1 MSHVS
6 ARQSYH
12 LEPPRGLLN
21 DPNGLAHFNEKY
33 YVFFQWNR
41 FAKDHTSK
49 EWGWFESSDLVRWDF
64 LGTALVPSQSY
75 DRDGVLSGSAAEG
88 DEGLFLYYTGKEKV
102 NGRRRV
108 RQCAA
113 LMSDGRHARKL
124 GPVIEME
131 DAFTEHFRDPS
142 VRRLPDGG
150 YLMLL
155 GAQRA
160 EDGKGSIV
168 SYRSDDGLS
177 WEFADEFARS
187 ADYEMIECPEL
198 VRLPEGDVLLFCPQ
212 ERDNARDVCGDSFAA
227 YKVVALDE
235 ESCTLA
241 DAGARDLDHGWS
253 LVDAGFDL
261 YSPQTLAAPDGRRLL
276 FGWMS
281 RLSEEQ
287 ERLLAEGEQSIHCLT
302 LPREISLVDGLLCQ
316 VPARELRELLGGV
329 VGPAR
334 AVGES
339 LSFAPAAR
347 AYHVSVRMEEARS
360 FSLELNG
367 GEAVLSYDGGAGAL
381 TLLRADWATGAT
393 ERREVKVGALT
404 DLEVWLDQSSLE
416 AFANHG
422 AATLSARML
431 PRSEFGHV
439 SACGFEEGCIEVRD
453 IVAPQA

>member
-1 MSHVS
+1 MIRVS
-6 ARQSYH
+6 ARQIYH

-21 DPNGLAHFNEKY
+21 DPNGLAHFSDKY

-49 EWGWFESSDLVRWDF
+49 EWGWFESADLVRWDF
-64 LGTALVPSQSY
+64 LGTALVPSQPY
-75 DRDGVLSGSAAEG
+75 DRDGVLSGSAVEG
-88 DEGLFLYYTGKEKV
+88 DEGLLLYYTGKAKV
-102 NGRRRV
+102 DGHRVV

-113 LMSDGRHARKL
+113 LMPDGRHVQKL

-131 DAFTEHFRDPS
+131 EAFTEHFRDPS
-142 VRRLPDGG
+142 VRRLADGA

-160 EDGKGSIV
+160 ADGKGAIAA
-168 SYRSDDGLS
+168 YRSANGLS
-177 WEFADEFARS
+177 WAFAGEFARS

-198 VRLPEGDVLLFCPQ
+198 VRLPAGDVLLFCPQ

-235 ESCTLA
+235 GACALA
-241 DAGARDLDHGWS
+241 DEAERDLDHGWS

-261 YSPQTLAAPDGRRLL
+261 YSPQTLGAPDGRRLL

-287 ERLLAEGEQSIHCLT
+287 ERLLAEGERSIHCLT
-302 LPREISLVDGLLCQ
+302 LPREVSLVNGRLRQ
-316 VPARELRELLGGV
+316 EPARELRELLGRV
-329 VGPAR
+329 AGPAR
-334 AVGES
+334 AVGEA
-339 LSFAPAAR
+339 LSFAPATR
-347 AYHVSVRMEEARS
+347 AYHVSVRAEGARS

-367 GEAVLSYDGGAGAL
+367 GEAVLSYDAGTGAL
-381 TLLRADWATGAT
+381 ALLRADWATGAT
-393 ERREVKVGALT
+393 ERREVEIGVLT

-416 AFANHG
+416 AFANRG
-422 AATLSARML
+422 AATLSARVL
-431 PRSEFGHV
+431 PRSEFGQV
-439 SACGFEEGCIEVRD
+439 SALGLEEGRIEVRD